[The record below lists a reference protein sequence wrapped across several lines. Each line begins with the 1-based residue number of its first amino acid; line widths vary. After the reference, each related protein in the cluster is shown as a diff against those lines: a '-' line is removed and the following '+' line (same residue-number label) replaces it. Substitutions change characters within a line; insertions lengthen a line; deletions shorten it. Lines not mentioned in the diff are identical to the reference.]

1 MNDRELLEAAAKA
14 AGIEIDYTDTNGG
27 GRFNTG
33 FDAAGNA
40 VLDWHNHKTW
50 NPLTDD
56 GDVLRLAVSLR
67 ITVEQCLT
75 ETKVSAY
82 VLAGLQR
89 NHCTSISG
97 AITREQATRHAIVS
111 VAAEIGRSM
120 P

>member
-1 MNDRELLEAAAKA
+1 MTDRELLEAAAKA
-14 AGIEIDYTDTNGG
+14 ARIETLAWNEGLEAYSSGE
-27 GRFNTG
+27 G
-33 FDAAGNA
+33 FILPSNY
-40 VLDWHNHKTW
+40 LW

-56 GDVLRLAVSLR
+56 DDALRLAVSLR

-82 VLAGLQR
+82 VLAGRQR
-89 NHCTSISG
+89 NHCKSISG

-111 VAAEIGRSM
+111 VAAEIGRGM